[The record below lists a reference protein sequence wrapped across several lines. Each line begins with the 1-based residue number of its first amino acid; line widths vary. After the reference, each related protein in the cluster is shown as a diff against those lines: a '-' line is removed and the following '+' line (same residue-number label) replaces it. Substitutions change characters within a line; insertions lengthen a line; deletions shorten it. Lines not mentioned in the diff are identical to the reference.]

1 MTLKSFVLIGN
12 DQTPQEVEVDATHN
26 LEALKVNVADIF
38 KIADH
43 SGIPLCFNHLH
54 MPTLTFLRRLLPN

>member
-12 DQTPQEVEVDATHN
+12 DQTPQEVEVDVTYD

-43 SGIPLCFNHLH
+43 SGIPLYLIILH
-54 MPTLTFLRRLLPN
+54 MQRLIF